1 LGPEE
6 CLLACVLHT
15 THTSDIKVRD
25 INTFIHC
32 STGEELAACIEKQ
45 SNEYTKH
52 KVAEFLKDMGL
63 KQYAESFTDMD
74 ITGDTLINPDGLK
87 DILEELEVT
96 NPVHQLKILAGFKR
110 KLMCDIGVPS
120 STDPGKMR
128 GKDPLSEFIKEHK
141 MPPSYIENFIS
152 GDIDWELLLYVTDD
166 PLKHILQDTLSK
178 ALEQIGVTNGLHK
191 HLFKK
196 SFSPYIHKNFCM

>member
-1 LGPEE
+1 
-6 CLLACVLHT
+6 
-15 THTSDIKVRD
+15 
-25 INTFIHC
+25 
-32 STGEELAACIEKQ
+32 LAACIEEQ
-45 SNEYTKH
+45 ANEYTKH

-63 KQYAESFTDMD
+63 KQYAESFTDNE
-74 ITGDTLINPDGLK
+74 ITGDTLIEPDGLK
-87 DILEELEVT
+87 DILEGLGVT

-120 STDPGKMR
+120 ATDPGKMR
-128 GKDPLSEFIKEHK
+128 GKDPLSEFIKEYQ

-166 PLKHILQDTLSK
+166 PLKHILQDTLSN
-178 ALEQIGVTNGLHK
+178 ALEQIGITNGLHK

-196 SFSPYIHKNFCM
+196 SFRPYIHKNFCM